1 VVPAEAPPLSSRV
14 AWLTRPRCGWAVT
27 IQPAVASPIAKEVG
41 DVVVALGLRPTL
53 RDVAK
58 LAGVH
63 PATVSRALNAETRAL
78 VAADTVCRVEEAA
91 ATLGYRPD
99 RLARSLKTGH
109 SSTVG
114 VVVPDLTNPLFP
126 PIVRGIEEGM
136 EARGYV
142 ALVANTDNDEE
153 RERRVVEEMRDRAV
167 DGIVFATA
175 RRHHPLL
182 LECARAGMPLV
193 LVNRVSDEV
202 ALASVSADDEAG
214 AHLAVEH
221 LVALGHRL
229 LGHVAGPQHISTGI
243 ARLRGFRA
251 ALVSAGLDPDAAP
264 VAFTASY
271 SPVEGARCA
280 AEILACAPLPTAI
293 VAANDMLAIGVLR
306 TLRATG
312 LRCPDDVS
320 VVGFNDVPFMDLVD
334 PPLTTVR
341 LPHYEIGLAAAELM
355 LAQIDDPGATPRAV
369 ELPSRLVVRSSCGA
383 PRCRRVER
391 RAPRGP
397 WSRRDEEVV
406 AMASSAADLHGE
418 AFAAMAGRVPT
429 RCFVGGDWRPSSD
442 RTEMAVFDPATGRV
456 LVDVADGSI
465 DDATAA
471 VDAASAALPAW
482 AATPPRE
489 RSEILRRAFEVMV
502 ARKEEM
508 ARLVVLENGKA
519 YPDALGEVTYAAEFF
534 RWFAEEAV
542 RNAGEIA
549 TAPSGS
555 NKILVLRQPIG
566 VAALVT
572 PWNFPAA
579 MLTRKIGPAL
589 AAGCSV
595 VCKPASE
602 TPLTALVIAEV
613 LEEAGVPAGVV
624 NVVPTSH
631 SGPFV
636 ARLLADPRVRK
647 LSFTG
652 STEVGRILLAA
663 AADNVVSCSMELG
676 GNAPFVVFDDADLDA
691 AVAGAMVAKMRN
703 GGEACTAANR
713 FYVQAGVAREFSE
726 RLARAMGALVM
737 GPGLHEGVGLGP
749 LVNEP
754 SRLKVAELV
763 EAALATGARAVVGGA
778 VPGGPGWFYPATV
791 LADVDPSAAILSTEI
806 FGPVA
811 PVVAF
816 SSEAEVIEMANASEF
831 GLVSYCYTGDLA
843 RGLRV
848 AEALECGMVG
858 LNRGIVSDP
867 AAPFGGT
874 KQSGLGREGGH
885 EGMLEYLEQKYIACS
900 W

>member
-1 VVPAEAPPLSSRV
+1 M
-14 AWLTRPRCGWAVT
+14 
-27 IQPAVASPIAKEVG
+27 
-41 DVVVALGLRPTL
+41 VALGLRPTL

-63 PATVSRALNAETRAL
+63 PATASRALNAETRAL
-78 VAADTVCRVEEAA
+78 VAADTVRRVEQAA
-91 ATLGYRPD
+91 AALDYRPD

-109 SSTVG
+109 SATVG

-126 PIVRGIEEGM
+126 PIVRGIEEGI

-142 ALVANTDNDEE
+142 ALVANTDNDEQ

-182 LECARAGMPLV
+182 VECASAGMPLV

-202 ALASVSADDEAG
+202 DLASVSADDESG
-214 AHLAVEH
+214 ARLAVEH

-229 LGHVAGPQHISTGI
+229 IGHVAGPQHLSTGI
-243 ARLRGFRA
+243 ARLRGFRSALA
-251 ALVSAGLDPDAAP
+251 AAGLDPEAAP
-264 VAFTASY
+264 VASSRSY

-280 AEILACAPLPTAI
+280 AELLARVPLPTAI
-293 VAANDMLAIGVLR
+293 VAANDMLAVGA
-306 TLRATG
+306 LRALRAAG
-312 LRCPDDVS
+312 LRCPGDVS
-320 VVGFNDVPFMDLVD
+320 VVGFNDVPFMDLLD

-355 LAQIDDPGATPRAV
+355 LARIDDPGRAPEAV
-369 ELPSRLVVRSSCGA
+369 ELPARLVVRSSCGA
-383 PRCRRVER
+383 PRCRSLER
-391 RAPRGP
+391 GAPRQP
-397 WSRRDEEVV
+397 WSRQGEEVV
-406 AMASSAADLHGE
+406 PMSSSAADLHGE
-418 AFAAMAGRVPT
+418 VFAAMADRVPV
-429 RCFVGGDWRPSSD
+429 RCFVGGRWRSSSD
-442 RTEMAVFDPATGRV
+442 RAEMPVSDPATGRV
-456 LVDVADGSI
+456 LVQVADGSVE
-465 DDATAA
+465 DATAA
-471 VDAASAALPAW
+471 VDAASDALPAW
-482 AATPPRE
+482 SATPPRE
-489 RSEILRRAFEVMV
+489 RSEILRRAFEAMV
-502 ARKEEM
+502 ARKEEL

-519 YPDALGEVTYAAEFF
+519 FPDALGEVTYAAEFF

-542 RNAGEIA
+542 RNAGEVA
-549 TAPSGS
+549 VAPSGA

-602 TPLTALVIAEV
+602 TPLTALVIAGI

-624 NVVPTSH
+624 NVVPSSR
-631 SGPFV
+631 SGPVV
-636 ARLLADPRVRK
+636 ARMLADERVRK

-652 STEVGRILLAA
+652 STEVGRLLLAA
-663 AADNVVSCSMELG
+663 AADHVVSCSMELG

-691 AVAGAMVAKMRN
+691 AVAGALVAKMRN

-726 RLARAMGALVM
+726 RLAHAMAELRM
-737 GPGLHEGVGLGP
+737 GPGLQEGVGLGP

-754 SRLKVAELV
+754 SRVKVAELV
-763 EAALATGARAVVGGA
+763 EGALATGARAVVGGA
-778 VPGGPGWFYPATV
+778 VPDGPGWFYPATV
-791 LADVDPSAAILSTEI
+791 LADVDPSAAILSSEI

-816 SSEAEVIEMANASEF
+816 SSEAEAIEMANASEF

-858 LNRGIVSDP
+858 LNRGLVSDP

-885 EGMLEYLEQKYIACS
+885 DGMLEYLEQKYVACS